1 MEADFGRDFLETS
14 NKILKTTDRI
24 CKIALS
30 LSRIR
35 FKFFK
40 FMDKIHYPCEFE
52 KVW

>member
-30 LSRIR
+30 SLL
-35 FKFFK
+35 KFI
-40 FMDKIHYPCEFE
+40 DKNHYPCEFE